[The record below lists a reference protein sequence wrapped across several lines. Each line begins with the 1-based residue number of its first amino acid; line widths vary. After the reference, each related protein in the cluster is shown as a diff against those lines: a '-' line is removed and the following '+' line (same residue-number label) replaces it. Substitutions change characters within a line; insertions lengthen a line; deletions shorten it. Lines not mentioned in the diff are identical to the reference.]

1 MKGFHHPPK
10 DQQYRETGKK
20 CVPVVDMNWTDV
32 YFLSLFLLYEKVTLN
47 INKFHLKGQ
56 SIEIFTPSLVNHLKW
71 CDH

>member
-71 CDH
+71 SDH